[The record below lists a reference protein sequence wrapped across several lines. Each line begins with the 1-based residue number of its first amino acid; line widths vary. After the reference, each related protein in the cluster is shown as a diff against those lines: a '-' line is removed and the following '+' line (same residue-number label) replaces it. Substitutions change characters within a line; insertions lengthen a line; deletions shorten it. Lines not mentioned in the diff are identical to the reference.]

1 MATVALTLPK
11 PRRRPSHQPAAGRAS
26 FLEFYFL
33 KNIDN
38 SRLLRE
44 VDVEKRRECF
54 ALLGLAILVFLFGL
68 LFAWQH
74 FRSVRIGYQIEQLK
88 NERASLDQWNH
99 QLRLEQASL
108 TDPQRIDT
116 LAREHLGLA
125 PPSADQVI
133 QVSEE
138 ATSSPNGITELARN
152 LTASGLETS
161 REP

>member
-1 MATVALTLPK
+1 MATAALTLPK
-11 PRRRPSHQPAAGRAS
+11 LRRRPSHQPAAGRAS
-26 FLEFYFL
+26 FPEFYFV
-33 KNIDN
+33 KSIDN

-54 ALLGLAILVFLFGL
+54 GLLGLAILVFLFGL

-74 FRSVRIGYQIEQLK
+74 FRSVRIGYEIEQLK
-88 NERASLDQWNH
+88 SERASLDEWNH

-125 PPSADQVI
+125 PPSAEQVI
-133 QVSEE
+133 QVGEE
-138 ATSSPNGITELARN
+138 AASSPNGNTEWANN
-152 LTASGLETS
+152 LTTSSLETP